1 MDWIDLVKDW
11 GGHILSVLGI
21 VGGLWAYVRHDKKLK
36 LQEKYQRIANQT
48 TKKIRKQRTTS
59 RDKGLPCTNS

>member
-21 VGGLWAYVRHDKKLK
+21 VGGLWAYVRHT
-36 LQEKYQRIANQT
+36 R
-48 TKKIRKQRTTS
+48 S
-59 RDKGLPCTNS
+59 